1 MNSSHSAAAQ
11 ALSKYKQHLAE
22 LPLTKQ
28 RVKILSIRQLKE
40 RHGASGSLPL
50 ERGDHRFPSEWH
62 QYQIW
67 ADTAAVAAYLAPL
80 HPHLDMKCTTCEC
93 VHQEYIFAP
102 STAWS
107 ASITAVG
114 IIRHRDLQTVAG
126 ICKKS
131 DISCNCCC
139 FGHKCFSRLK
149 CCIKHGKLLGRCRCP
164 YSFLSFGKMNLCT
177 LAKNRSA
184 CRHTCNLFLFFQDLV
199 NLLPVQGLV
208 QGRCSLRV
216 ELEALTQLL
225 QHSCLGGCCIQPATC
240 HFLPQQPPVCT
251 SMP

>member
-1 MNSSHSAAAQ
+1 MNSSHNAAAQ
-11 ALSKYKQHLAE
+11 ALSEYKQHLAE
-22 LPLTKQ
+22 LPPTKQ
-28 RVKILSIRQLKE
+28 RVKIPSIRQLKE

-62 QYQIW
+62 QCQIW
-67 ADTAAVAAYLAPL
+67 ADTAADAAYLAPL

-126 ICKKS
+126 ICRKS
-131 DISCNCCC
+131 DIGCNCCC

-149 CCIKHGKLLGRCRCP
+149 CCIKHGKLLGRCRRP
-164 YSFLSFGKMNLCT
+164 YSCPVIWQDELMYNSKKSKRMPSYLQSFSFLPGSG
-177 LAKNRSA
+177 RSSA
-184 CRHTCNLFLFFQDLV
+184 CTRTYAGQMQ
-199 NLLPVQGLV
+199 PQG
-208 QGRCSLRV
+208 
-216 ELEALTQLL
+216 
-225 QHSCLGGCCIQPATC
+225 
-240 HFLPQQPPVCT
+240 
-251 SMP
+251 